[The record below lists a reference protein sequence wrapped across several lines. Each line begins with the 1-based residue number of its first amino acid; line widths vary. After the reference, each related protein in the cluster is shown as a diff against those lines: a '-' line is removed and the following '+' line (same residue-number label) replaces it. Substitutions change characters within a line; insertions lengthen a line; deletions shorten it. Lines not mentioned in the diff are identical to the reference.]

1 MSLCKYKDSLG
12 IPGQGAHTHFMGLAW
27 KDIVATIVAG
37 GLLGLIFKW
46 NILYTIICLFLLGIL
61 FHRLFCVRTTVDK
74 WLFP

>member
-1 MSLCKYKDSLG
+1 MSLCKYKDFLG
-12 IPGQGAHTHFMGLAW
+12 IPGQGPHTHFMGLAW

-46 NILYTIICLFLLGIL
+46 NILYTIICLFLLGIM